1 LKYFDR
7 VVGNLHVA
15 FGDPPTK
22 NKAAVIAEAFEM
34 KGGTVF
40 EDWAKHREQ
49 LSLGGRVSQ
58 TLADGYQRKGYAL
71 ANAVKDVAT
80 EQGVSP
86 AQARQAYDLFVESE
100 ALRVQS
106 SSKGSGSI
114 Q

>member
-1 LKYFDR
+1 
-7 VVGNLHVA
+7 
-15 FGDPPTK
+15 
-22 NKAAVIAEAFEM
+22 VIAEVFEM

-40 EDWAKHREQ
+40 EDWTKHRER

-58 TLADGYQRKGYAL
+58 ALADGYQRQGYAL
-71 ANAVKDVAT
+71 ANAVKDVAK

-86 AQARQAYDLFVESE
+86 TEAHQAYELYVESE
-100 ALRVQS
+100 ALRVQP